1 MKEIC
6 SSLLEEVKTEIMK
19 EVKIHKIKIEK
30 LESDKDMLQKQI
42 EELRKLST
50 KNQDENEEL
59 EQYGREICL

>member
-1 MKEIC
+1 
-6 SSLLEEVKTEIMK
+6 MK

-59 EQYGREICL
+59 EQYGHEICL

>member
-6 SSLLEEVKTEIMK
+6 SSLLEEVKTEIIK

>member
-19 EVKIHKIKIEK
+19 DVKIHKIKIEK

>member
-1 MKEIC
+1 MKELC

>member
-19 EVKIHKIKIEK
+19 EVKNHKIKIEK

-42 EELRKLST
+42 EELRKLSI